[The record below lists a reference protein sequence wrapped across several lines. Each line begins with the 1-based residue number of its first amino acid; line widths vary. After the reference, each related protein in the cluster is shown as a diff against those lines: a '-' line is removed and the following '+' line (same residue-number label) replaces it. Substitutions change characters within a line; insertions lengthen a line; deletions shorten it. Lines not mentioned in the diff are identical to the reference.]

1 MYIGYSFSNS
11 MPLYSNR
18 IKPGVRGVGGVGNLE
33 GRQWDIQGEILQRG
47 DSGKK

>member
-1 MYIGYSFSNS
+1 
-11 MPLYSNR
+11 MPLNSKKKKR
-18 IKPGVRGVGGVGNLE
+18 GGGGVGGGMGKLE